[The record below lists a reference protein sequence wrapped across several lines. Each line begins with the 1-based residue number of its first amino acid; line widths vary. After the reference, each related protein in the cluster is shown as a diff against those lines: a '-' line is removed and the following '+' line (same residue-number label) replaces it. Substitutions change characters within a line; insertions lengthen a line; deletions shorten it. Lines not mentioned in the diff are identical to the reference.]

1 MPESPELII
10 FDLGNVIVNIDHVA
24 VAARLANASDDS
36 RFHEPSVFLSTIRKR
51 STSLLVAFDE
61 GRITP
66 LAFYEEMAS
75 TYKLKLDFQEFV
87 QLWNSG
93 FNLYVEAIESMK
105 REYGVDIKPEDSR
118 RNIATLGVPLNHL
131 VGRDFR
137 VGEVTLRGIR
147 LCEPCA
153 HMAEMTHKEVLR
165 GLVHR
170 GGLRAQVL
178 KSGMIRVGDT
188 VEEG

>member
-1 MPESPELII
+1 MVTAK
-10 FDLGNVIVNIDHVA
+10 DVRA
-24 VAARLANASDDS
+24 VAGKGL
-36 RFHEPSVFLSTIRKR
+36 
-51 STSLLVAFDE
+51 
-61 GRITP
+61 
-66 LAFYEEMAS
+66 EEDRYFKQIGS
-75 TYKLKLDFQEFV
+75 YSHNPGPDREVTLIE
-87 QLWNSG
+87 
-93 FNLYVEAIESMK
+93 VEAIEAMK

-118 RNIATLGVPLNHL
+118 RNIATRGVPLNHL

-147 LCEPCA
+147 LCEPCG

-170 GGLRAQVL
+170 GGLRAQIL
-178 KSGMIRVGDT
+178 KSGMIRVGDS

>member
-1 MPESPELII
+1 MWKGTVVSIQLAAGASAPMVTAK
-10 FDLGNVIVNIDHVA
+10 DVRA
-24 VAARLANASDDS
+24 VAGKGLEEDRYFKQIGSYSHNPGPD
-36 RFHEPSVFLSTIRKR
+36 RKV
-51 STSLLVAFDE
+51 TLIE
-61 GRITP
+61 
-66 LAFYEEMAS
+66 
-75 TYKLKLDFQEFV
+75 
-87 QLWNSG
+87 
-93 FNLYVEAIESMK
+93 VEAIEAMK

-118 RNIATLGVPLNHL
+118 RNIATRGVPLNHL

-147 LCEPCA
+147 LCEPCG

-170 GGLRAQVL
+170 GGLRAQIL
-178 KSGMIRVGDT
+178 KSGMIRVGDS